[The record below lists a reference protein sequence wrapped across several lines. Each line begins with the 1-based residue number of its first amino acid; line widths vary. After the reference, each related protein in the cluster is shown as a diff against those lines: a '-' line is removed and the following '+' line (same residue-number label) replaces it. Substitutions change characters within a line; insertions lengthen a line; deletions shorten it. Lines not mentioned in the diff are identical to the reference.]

1 MKKDEKKEK
10 KDKIPL
16 GRTLYCNFLMLAKI
30 WRMTPQYIVFMVI
43 VGLVGGA
50 ANSLETIFTYLLF
63 NALDEPGVTFGRMA
77 LYLGVIS

>member
-10 KDKIPL
+10 KEKKIPL
-16 GRTLYCNFLMLAKI
+16 GRTLYCNFLMLSKI

-50 ANSLETIFTYLLF
+50 ASSLETIFPYML
-63 NALDEPGVTFGRMA
+63 
-77 LYLGVIS
+77 